1 MILDSSQIG
10 TNKANK
16 AKTDLIAEKMGL
28 ESMPDVYQL
37 ILDCNNEMYMGN
49 KLLKH
54 LDKPNDKI
62 PESEEPEY
70 EVSDFD
76 LINKVAKSKQS
87 KKIKPIQW

>member
-28 ESMPDVYQL
+28 KSIPDVYQL
-37 ILDCNNEMYMGN
+37 ISDSYVELNRG

-76 LINKVAKSKQS
+76 LINKVAKSKQN
-87 KKIKPIQW
+87 KK